1 MLALEAIGITKR
13 YGGLV
18 ALSDGRLSLQ
28 GGEVHVLMGSNGCGK
43 STLCKVIAGAISADS
58 GEVRLRGGAVSFRNP
73 HEAKAAGIATV
84 YQEMSLVP
92 TLSVAENVLL
102 GAEPRNALGFVDAGS
117 RRDAV
122 RRLIAAVGP
131 LGEGLDPHALVGD
144 LPVDKRQIVEILKA
158 LAPDPAILLFDES
171 TSSLDKSQVDAFFS
185 LVRTLKARGRSIIFI
200 SHRLEEIFAIGDRVT
215 VMRNG
220 ATVATLPLAET
231 SKDEIV
237 GLMVGGARSE
247 AAARQAAKGDGPVL
261 LEVRG
266 LTGQRLSDC
275 TFDLRAGEVLGL
287 GGLHGQGQSD
297 LLLTLF
303 GARPATAGEVRHEG
317 RPLKLSGPRAALR
330 RGLAYVSGDRGRAG
344 ALAGRPIV
352 ENVSLAMLAKGAAH
366 FVSRAALQARVRPI
380 MERLKVRFGGYAR
393 PLSSLSGGNQQKV
406 ILGRALAT
414 QPRIFL
420 LDDPTKGIDVEAK
433 RDLYAL
439 IAEIR
444 REGAAVIL
452 YSSEDAELLENADRV
467 LVFNGGRI
475 VEEIGGDRL
484 TEFNL
489 YSAALKSAA

>member
-1 MLALEAIGITKR
+1 
-13 YGGLV
+13 
-18 ALSDGRLSLQ
+18 
-28 GGEVHVLMGSNGCGK
+28 
-43 STLCKVIAGAISADS
+43 
-58 GEVRLRGGAVSFRNP
+58 
-73 HEAKAAGIATV
+73 
-84 YQEMSLVP
+84 
-92 TLSVAENVLL
+92 
-102 GAEPRNALGFVDAGS
+102 
-117 RRDAV
+117 
-122 RRLIAAVGP
+122 
-131 LGEGLDPHALVGD
+131 
-144 LPVDKRQIVEILKA
+144 
-158 LAPDPAILLFDES
+158 
-171 TSSLDKSQVDAFFS
+171 
-185 LVRTLKARGRSIIFI
+185 
-200 SHRLEEIFAIGDRVT
+200 
-215 VMRNG
+215 
-220 ATVATLPLAET
+220 
-231 SKDEIV
+231 
-237 GLMVGGARSE
+237 
-247 AAARQAAKGDGPVL
+247 VL

-266 LTGQRLSDC
+266 LTGPRLSDC
-275 TFDLRAGEVLGL
+275 TFELRAGEVLGL

-303 GARPATAGEVRHEG
+303 GARPASAGEVRHDG
-317 RPLKLSGPRAALR
+317 RAVKLSGPRAALR

-352 ENVSLAMLAKGAAH
+352 ENVSLAMLAKGAARL
-366 FVSRAALQARVRPI
+366 VSRAALQARVKPI
-380 MERLKVRFGGYAR
+380 MERLKVRFGGYSR

-406 ILGRALAT
+406 ILGRALAA

-433 RDLYAL
+433 RDLYEL